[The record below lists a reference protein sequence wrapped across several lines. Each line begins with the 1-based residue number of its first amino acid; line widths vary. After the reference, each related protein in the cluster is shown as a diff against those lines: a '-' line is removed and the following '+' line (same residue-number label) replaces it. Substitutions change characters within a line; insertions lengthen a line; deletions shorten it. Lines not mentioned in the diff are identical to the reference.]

1 MMNILIITNF
11 FHPYNRIASFRMN
24 AFAKYL
30 KEAGYSV
37 TVVTESDHDEIAEW
51 NGCEI
56 HYVKNP
62 VATYTVKDQMRVYCR
77 HMNFRTVLNRFMLRY
92 ALDCKYFWRQ
102 HAYAE
107 VKRIVRLKHI
117 DIILTSFSEISSHLI
132 ALQLKKNK
140 FPFFWIADMRDEMS
154 RNYEIPRFVTERMEP
169 YERKILNAADLVLSV
184 SKPLIDDF
192 RSRCCHNRFLE
203 IRNGYDY
210 DEIHDVSFQRHFTMA
225 YFGRLSQDL
234 KRSNNWFRAF
244 AELIEEKKLPSDAL
258 IKIVGNYAELT
269 IPESIQSNVIQ
280 IDEVPHSEAI
290 KMFREV
296 DTLVLVHKTGRKGV
310 YTGKVFDYL
319 ASNKPI
325 LALCDPT
332 DVIATLLDETK
343 AGFIVDEA
351 DIAGVK
357 NMILRCYTIWKNEE
371 VLPRD
376 WDKIRQYSRKNQVR
390 NLVKYLLSQKK
401 LN

>member
-1 MMNILIITNF
+1 M
-11 FHPYNRIASFRMN
+11 
-24 AFAKYL
+24 
-30 KEAGYSV
+30 
-37 TVVTESDHDEIAEW
+37 
-51 NGCEI
+51 
-56 HYVKNP
+56 
-62 VATYTVKDQMRVYCR
+62 
-77 HMNFRTVLNRFMLRY
+77 
-92 ALDCKYFWRQ
+92 
-102 HAYAE
+102 
-107 VKRIVRLKHI
+107 
-117 DIILTSFSEISSHLI
+117 
-132 ALQLKKNK
+132 
-140 FPFFWIADMRDEMS
+140 
-154 RNYEIPRFVTERMEP
+154 
-169 YERKILNAADLVLSV
+169 
-184 SKPLIDDF
+184 
-192 RSRCCHNRFLE
+192 
-203 IRNGYDY
+203 
-210 DEIHDVSFQRHFTMA
+210 
-225 YFGRLSQDL
+225 
-234 KRSNNWFRAF
+234 
-244 AELIEEKKLPSDAL
+244 
-258 IKIVGNYAELT
+258 